1 MAIKGTLLTKTQAKF
16 VTLVFSFTG
25 LSYIAAGAALL
36 LIPGWFLQNVG
47 RFEPFNRHYMGDAG
61 AFVLAIGVGVWLMR
75 KDPWAHKSMLLAGL
89 VATQLHALN
98 HLYDAVFMQ
107 GGLEHWLQDALP
119 NTLIAVLYLMAFW
132 LVWRGE
138 AKRKS

>member
-1 MAIKGTLLTKTQAKF
+1 MAANNKTLSDAQRKF
-16 VTLVFSFTG
+16 VTFVFSLTG
-25 LSYIAAGAALL
+25 LSHIAAGAALL

-75 KDPWAHKSMLLAGL
+75 KDPWAHKGMLLAGL

-98 HLYDAVFMQ
+98 HLYDAVFMH
-107 GGLEHWLQDALP
+107 GGLEHWLRDALP
-119 NTLIAVLYLMAFW
+119 NTLIAVLYLLAFW
-132 LVWRGE
+132 LVWRAE
-138 AKRKS
+138 ASKRG

>member
-1 MAIKGTLLTKTQAKF
+1 MATNKKTLTDAQAKF
-16 VTLVFSFTG
+16 VTFVFSLTG
-25 LSYIAAGAALL
+25 LSHIAAGAALL

-75 KDPWAHKSMLLAGL
+75 KDAWEHKSMLLAGL

-98 HLYDAVFMQ
+98 HLYDAVFMH
-107 GGLEHWLQDALP
+107 GGLELWLRDALP

>member
-1 MAIKGTLLTKTQAKF
+1 MATKRFTLSAAQARF
-16 VTLVFSFTG
+16 VTFVFSLTG
-25 LSYIAAGAALL
+25 LSYIAAGAALI
-36 LIPGWFLQNVG
+36 LIPAWFLENVG

-98 HLYDAVFMQ
+98 HLYDAVFMHA
-107 GGLEHWLQDALP
+107 GLEHWLQDALP
-119 NTLIAVLYLMAFW
+119 NTTIGILYLIAFL
-132 LVWRGE
+132 LVWRAD
-138 AKRKS
+138 AKSK

>member
-1 MAIKGTLLTKTQAKF
+1 MANKRIPLTDAQAKF
-16 VTLVFSFTG
+16 VTFVFSLTG

-98 HLYDAVFMQ
+98 HLYDAVFMH
-107 GGLEHWLQDALP
+107 GGLELWLRDALP
-119 NTLIAVLYLMAFW
+119 NTLIAILYLIAFL
-132 LVWRGE
+132 LVWRAV
-138 AKRKS
+138 AKTG